1 MKLLTDY
8 QNSWR
13 SLFYW
18 TIHRLNV
25 AVVHVMTD
33 GAVTAAYLDVVE
45 DGRGDVGV
53 QVDESFLLQQ
63 LWQRAA
69 DQNQNTGDLSSL
81 LLINQH

>member
-1 MKLLTDY
+1 
-8 QNSWR
+8 
-13 SLFYW
+13 
-18 TIHRLNV
+18 
-25 AVVHVMTD
+25 MTD